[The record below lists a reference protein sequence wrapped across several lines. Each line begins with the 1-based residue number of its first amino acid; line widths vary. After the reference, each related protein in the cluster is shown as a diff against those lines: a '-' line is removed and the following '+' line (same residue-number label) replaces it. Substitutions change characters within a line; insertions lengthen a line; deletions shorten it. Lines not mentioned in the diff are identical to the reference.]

1 MTKKDQPKQK
11 ILVVGLERGAFST
24 IDALL
29 NRSYFTV
36 DRVLHGE
43 SGLALAGQVA
53 FNLLIVKHPLPD
65 MDTGAF
71 VATLRRPAGASATSQ
86 LLAVAEPVRL
96 NEVRPHVRGDLGA
109 VLSVNETATVLEE
122 VAARLLRVPPRRA
135 ARLVVHLRARLQTGE
150 VLLMCQTENV
160 SLAGMLVRTD
170 QLLPIGTRVSFRF
183 SMPGDR
189 DPFTGEAE
197 VVRHTVQDVEKTLGI
212 GLRFVSLPSRDAQ
225 RLGTHLDSIGR
236 GT

>member
-1 MTKKDQPKQK
+1 MTKKDRPKQK
-11 ILVVGLERGAFST
+11 ILVVGLEKGVFKT

-43 SGLALAGQVA
+43 SGLALAQQVV

-65 MDTGAF
+65 MTTADF
-71 VATLRRPAGASATSQ
+71 IVKLRRASGASASSQ
-86 LLAVAEPVRL
+86 LLAVAEPTKIAEIRS
-96 NEVRPHVRGDLGA
+96 HVSGDLGA

-135 ARLVVHLRARLQTGE
+135 ARLVVHIRAKLENGD

-160 SLAGMLVRTD
+160 SIAGMLVRTD
-170 QLLPIGTRVSFRF
+170 QLLPVGTHVTFRF

-189 DPFTGEAE
+189 DPFNGEAE
-197 VVRHTVQDVEKTLGI
+197 VVRHTVQEVEKTVGI
-212 GLRFVSLPSRDAQ
+212 GLRFLSLASRDAQ
-225 RLGTHLDSIGR
+225 RLAEHLDRIGH
-236 GT
+236 